1 MAAATAADQSEN
13 LVVVVGEGQAVA
25 ATTAAQQSV
34 WVTEVWISL
43 AEKERE
49 GRTSSAKNPQLL
61 QKQQLL
67 QLRHDHHDS
76 RAVEKNW
83 GEKDIFHWLSKS
95 NPNGRRRPRTGFQML
110 LVPEYWD
117 ELKLKLSNEKEV
129 SGSSVECS

>member
-83 GEKDIFHWLSKS
+83 GGKGHFSLAIQIQSKRS
-95 NPNGRRRPRTGFQML
+95 SSPYWFSDATGA
-110 LVPEYWD
+110 
-117 ELKLKLSNEKEV
+117 
-129 SGSSVECS
+129 